1 MKACKLLL
9 ILLFCQ
15 AGISDHISAQT
26 ADSLRWWSNYN
37 AILQPKGHLSFGLVQ
52 ALRYG
57 LSDRIEL
64 SGSAVIFPLDPNI
77 KLKYHYPFKSDLII
91 GSEHSIHFPTPF
103 LRLIS
108 AEGIGGVI
116 SPQYK
121 MPVMGSLYNGIILS
135 YLFPGDY
142 LLTIRGGVGFAIRSE
157 EPDPGSTIDLP
168 FIFPRLAVYYNKI
181 LIESGLNMEKKITEN
196 IYCLIRN
203 DVFMVPGSDEN
214 LFFEHRGIL
223 RWKTNRR
230 FFMQG
235 GYTLCYG
242 KYPFGSQWHLL
253 PNLDLGF
260 RF

>member
-1 MKACKLLL
+1 MKTRIVFI
-9 ILLFCQ
+9 ILLFCF
-15 AGISDHISAQT
+15 AESGNRISAQT
-26 ADSLRWWSNYN
+26 ADSVMWWSNYN
-37 AILQPKGHLSFGLVQ
+37 AIIQQKGHLSFGLVQ

-57 LSDRIEL
+57 LSNRIEL
-64 SGSAVIFPLDPNI
+64 SGSALIFPLDPNI
-77 KLKYHYPFKSDLII
+77 KLKYNFHLKSKLII
-91 GSEHSIHFPTPF
+91 CSEHNIHFPTPF
-103 LRLIS
+103 LRLLS

-135 YLFPGDY
+135 YLFKGNY
-142 LLTIRGGVGFAIRSE
+142 LFTYHGGFGFALRSGD
-157 EPDPGSTIDLP
+157 PDPGSTIDLP
-168 FIFPRLAVYYNKI
+168 FVFPRLSVYYNDV
-181 LIESGLNMEKKITEN
+181 LLETGLNLDKKITEN
-196 IYCLIRN
+196 IYFLTRN
-203 DVFMVPGSDEN
+203 EFFIVPGSENN

-223 RWKTNRR
+223 RWKSNRR

-242 KYPFGSQWHLL
+242 KYPFGIQWHLL